1 MNLPMPPTTP
11 PTVVAAAPPLSPG
24 AGPVELA
31 ALRQETEQQ
40 RQRAAA
46 AERQNTELVHR
57 QVALEQQCGRLT
69 AQVAALEKAV
79 TERQQLQTER
89 VQLENRMVETQ
100 QWESLGTLAGGIAHD
115 FNNLLTAIM
124 GHSELAR
131 LDANGS
137 VRLEQS
143 LDEITR
149 ASQQAADLCRQMLDF
164 AGRGRPR
171 MSLVY
176 PNVVVHESLALAR
189 PSAGRLCVIE
199 ERLAADLPHVLGDA
213 TQLAQALVYV
223 LLNALE
229 AVGDH
234 AGTVTMS
241 SWSERLELAELRA
254 LHGAPD
260 LPAGEYVCLEVRDTG
275 CGMTGEVRARI
286 FEPFYSTKFLGR
298 GMGLPATIGIVRAHG
313 GGLSVTSQLG
323 VGTTVRLYFPILPV
337 VTVPVVAPTPPEP
350 KPVDD
355 WHGQGLLLVADS
367 APGVLQVTALACATL
382 GFETVTASDGAEALQ
397 LFQTHRA
404 QLVGVLIAYRLTR
417 GDVVH
422 LAGQMRAA
430 RPQLPIVVVSGLMNP
445 AAADKLRADLP
456 GVTFLAKPFGLEK
469 LRDCLRQTVRPL
481 PAAARSSGPAK

>member
-11 PTVVAAAPPLSPG
+11 PTVVAA
-24 AGPVELA
+24 ELA
-31 ALRQETEQQ
+31 ALRQENEQQ
-40 RQRAAA
+40 RQRAVA
-46 AERQNTELVHR
+46 AERQNTELVRR
-57 QVALEQQCGRLT
+57 QAALEQQCGRLT
-69 AQVAALEKAV
+69 AQLAALKKAAA
-79 TERQQLQTER
+79 ERQQLQTER

-131 LDANGS
+131 LEANGA

-143 LDEITR
+143 LDEINR
-149 ASQQAADLCRQMLDF
+149 AAQQAADLCRQMLDF

-171 MSLVY
+171 MSVLY
-176 PNVVVHESLALAR
+176 PNIVVRESLALAR
-189 PSAGRLCVIE
+189 PSAGRQCVIE
-199 ERLAADLPHVLGDA
+199 ERLAADLPHVLGDE

-241 SWSERLELAELRA
+241 SWCEHLESAALRA
-254 LHGAPD
+254 LHGAPE

-275 CGMTGEVRARI
+275 CGMTGEVQARI
-286 FEPFYSTKFLGR
+286 FEPFFSTKFLGR
-298 GMGLPATIGIVRAHG
+298 GMGLPATIGIARAHS
-313 GGLSVTSQLG
+313 GGLSVVSQPG
-323 VGTTVRLYFPILPV
+323 VGTTVRLYFPCLPV
-337 VTVPVVAPTPPEP
+337 ASVPVAPPLPPEP
-350 KPVDD
+350 EPIGE

-367 APGVLQVTALACATL
+367 SPGVLQVTALACATL
-382 GFETVTASDGAEALQ
+382 GFETVTASDGAEVLQ

-404 QLVGVLIAYRLTR
+404 QLAGVLLAYRLTR

-422 LAGQMRAA
+422 LARQMRAA

-481 PAAARSSGPAK
+481 PAPAQPPSGPAK